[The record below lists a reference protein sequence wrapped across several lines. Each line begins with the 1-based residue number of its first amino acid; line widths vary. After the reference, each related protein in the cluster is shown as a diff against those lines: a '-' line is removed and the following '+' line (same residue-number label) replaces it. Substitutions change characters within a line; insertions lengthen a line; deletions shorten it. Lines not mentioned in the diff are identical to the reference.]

1 VFQAFIDGGLEV
13 SSAREWYGFCSID
26 EQDDDEEYSSYHH
39 V

>member
-13 SSAREWYGFCSID
+13 SSARERYGFCSID